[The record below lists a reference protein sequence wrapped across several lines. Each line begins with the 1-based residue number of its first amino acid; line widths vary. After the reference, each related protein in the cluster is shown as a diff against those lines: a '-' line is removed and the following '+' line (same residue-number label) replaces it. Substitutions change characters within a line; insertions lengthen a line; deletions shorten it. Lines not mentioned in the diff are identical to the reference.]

1 MLTFSFIV
9 TARAVWFSVDPPLRT
24 DSLPD
29 EEDGVQS
36 ILTSLISVST
46 SNSMLQK
53 ILITLWYL

>member
-1 MLTFSFIV
+1 
-9 TARAVWFSVDPPLRT
+9 
-24 DSLPD
+24 LPD